1 MYAVKCMLHSV
12 NVFALLSAN
21 VHAGANFINTQP
33 ANDLTDV
40 VGHGTHVAGK

>member
-1 MYAVKCMLHSV
+1 MLHSV
-12 NVFALLSAN
+12 NFYALFAAC